1 MKLQEIKT
9 IEHKGISVAIKVDYQ
24 RGTASLVEIYS
35 TYPDNYPNKQFVFA
49 DRGLEYM
56 NGWLNILGAM
66 QVAVTECKK
75 LLEADLA
82 EKSRLK
88 EDAIVEVLLADGKR
102 KKK

>member
-9 IEHKGISVAIKVDYQ
+9 IEHKGIKVAIKVDYH
-24 RGTASLVEIYS
+24 RGTASLVDTHS
-35 TYPDNYPNKQFVFA
+35 SYPNKAWHFA

-56 NGWLNILGAM
+56 NGWLNILEAM

-75 LLEADLA
+75 MLEEDLA
-82 EKSRLK
+82 YNSRLK
-88 EDAIVEVLLADGKR
+88 EDAIVGALLAEGKR

>member
-24 RGTASLVEIYS
+24 RGTASLVKTQFS
-35 TYPDNYPNKQFVFA
+35 YPIGYPNKLWCFA

-56 NGWLNILGAM
+56 NDWQNILEAM
-66 QVAVTECKK
+66 QVAVAECKK

-88 EDAIVEVLLADGKR
+88 ETGV
-102 KKK
+102 